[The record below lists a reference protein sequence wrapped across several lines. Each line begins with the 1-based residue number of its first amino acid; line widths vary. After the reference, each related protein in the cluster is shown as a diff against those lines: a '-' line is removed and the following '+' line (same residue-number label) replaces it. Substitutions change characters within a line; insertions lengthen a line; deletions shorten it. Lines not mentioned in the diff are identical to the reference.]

1 MDIRR
6 GRLDTS
12 SCCSSAQ
19 GPARGRRVCSSCRSG
34 LFRPLRSPAWKA
46 LVYAGMSFKT
56 EDQRGEVSGGC
67 VSGHE
72 GGVCWV
78 PGVRLILQE

>member
-1 MDIRR
+1 M
-6 GRLDTS
+6 LLY
-12 SCCSSAQ
+12 
-19 GPARGRRVCSSCRSG
+19 RSG
-34 LFRPLRSPAWKA
+34 LFRPLRSSAYEGA
-46 LVYAGMSFKT
+46 LVCVEVSFKT

-78 PGVRLILQE
+78 LSIRLILQE